1 MIYIIYPIITQNNSY
16 GCFSYFQ
23 FVLLN
28 LILKLNLTM
37 KIVISPA
44 KSLNFEKELPTS
56 QHTEPLF
63 LKEARQVHKVLKE
76 KKPAELSDLM
86 SISDKLADL
95 NWKRNQ
101 EWKTPFTTENARPAV
116 FTFDGD
122 VYTGLDAYS
131 IPIEKLE
138 TLQDSLRILSG
149 LYGLLKPLDL
159 MQAYRLEMGTKLPI
173 GESKNLYEFW
183 KTTVTKEL
191 NKELKKGE
199 LFINLAS
206 TEYFSVI
213 DVKALKVP
221 VITPEFKDYKN
232 GKLKIISFFAK
243 KARGMM
249 VRYII
254 DTDAKTI
261 DDLKGFNYEGYQFD
275 DNLSKGNHLV
285 FTR

>member
-1 MIYIIYPIITQNNSY
+1 
-16 GCFSYFQ
+16 
-23 FVLLN
+23 
-28 LILKLNLTM
+28 M
-37 KIVISPA
+37 KIVLSPA
-44 KSLNFEKELPTS
+44 KSLNFEKELPTINFS
-56 QHTEPLF
+56 ESKF
-63 LKEARQVHKVLKE
+63 LKESRQVHKVLKQ
-76 KKPAELSDLM
+76 KYPKELMELM
-86 SISDKLADL
+86 DISDKLAEL
-95 NWKRNQ
+95 NWQRNQ
-101 EWKTPFTTENARPAV
+101 DWKTPFTPENARPAV
-116 FTFDGD
+116 FAFDGD

-131 IPIEKLE
+131 IPLEKIE

-159 MQAYRLEMGTKLPI
+159 MQAYRLEMGTKLTI
-173 GESKNLYEFW
+173 GESKNLYEYW
-183 KTTVTKEL
+183 KPTIVKAL
-191 NKELKKGE
+191 NKELTKDE

-206 TEYFSVI
+206 NEYFSAV

-254 DTDAKTI
+254 DTNAKTI
-261 DDLKGFNYEGYQFD
+261 EDLKGFDYEGYQFD